1 MSRADKSMFYG
12 LTNLLASVDEGEEA
26 GLARAPKTWWRRG
39 GADLVS
45 QLLLVL
51 VGKIVKITGTVGLK
65 KSEWVTFI

>member
-45 QLLLVL
+45 HVL
-51 VGKIVKITGTVGLK
+51 VEKIRPGKRQYFYTTKVLAKIH
-65 KSEWVTFI
+65 